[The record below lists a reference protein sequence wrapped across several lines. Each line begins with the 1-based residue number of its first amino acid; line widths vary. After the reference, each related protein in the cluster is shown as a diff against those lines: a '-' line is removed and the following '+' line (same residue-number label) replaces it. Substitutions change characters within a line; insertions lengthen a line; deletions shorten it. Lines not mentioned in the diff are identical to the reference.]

1 MSGSIKKHQHDSR
14 LIELN
19 RLLKNGEPNISRMK
33 ELYHAISPKHLSPIN
48 LKSYTE
54 IGDYLNRRLT
64 GMGHVEAY
72 IGSNLRLADVETCHK
87 VGTKAAKRSTLT
99 RLKDKVAAKEIE
111 EILKQTL
118 EEVKADGI
126 AEEHF
131 MEFFQQMIKA
141 QGFRPEFMR
150 SFQKASG
157 NLKLADKAS
166 SSGGGAGIA
175 DEK

>member
-54 IGDYLNRRLT
+54 IGDYLNRRLA
-64 GMGHVEAY
+64 GMDHTTAY
-72 IGSNLRLADVETCHK
+72 ISSNLRQADVETCHK

-99 RLKDKVAAKEIE
+99 RLKDKVAVKEIE
-111 EILKQTL
+111 KQMKASL
-118 EEVKADGI
+118 EEAKALGI
-126 AEEHF
+126 TEEDF
-131 MEFFQQMIKA
+131 ME
-141 QGFRPEFMR
+141 
-150 SFQKASG
+150 SS
-157 NLKLADKAS
+157 AS
-166 SSGGGAGIA
+166 SLAKPMTP
-175 DEK
+175 EEQQELEMLEQKYK

>member
-33 ELYHAISPKHLSPIN
+33 ELYHAISPKYLSAVN

-72 IGSNLRLADVETCHK
+72 ISSNLRQADVETCHK

-99 RLKDKVAAKEIE
+99 RLKDKVAVKEIE
-111 EILKQTL
+111 KQMKASL
-118 EEVKADGI
+118 EEAKALGI
-126 AEEHF
+126 TEEDF
-131 MEFFQQMIKA
+131 MEFYQQMVKA

-150 SFQKASG
+150 SVEKATN
-157 NLKLADKAS
+157 NLKLENGP
-166 SSGGGAGIA
+166 SGGGAGSEI
-175 DEK
+175 